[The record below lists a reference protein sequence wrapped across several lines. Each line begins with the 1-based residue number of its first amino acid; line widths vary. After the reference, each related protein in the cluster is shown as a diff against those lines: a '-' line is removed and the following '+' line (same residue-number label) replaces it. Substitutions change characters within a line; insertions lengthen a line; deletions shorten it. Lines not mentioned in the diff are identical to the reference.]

1 MCLFWTEFETLRRLL
16 TGGAYWGSGLIK
28 GNTVY
33 QELHSKKFF
42 YISYSPL
49 NDFTKVLN
57 VSECSMLK
65 IKSFEDEQGS
75 K

>member
-1 MCLFWTEFETLRRLL
+1 MELTE
-16 TGGAYWGSGLIK
+16 GQGLSKEIR
-28 GNTVY
+28 Y